1 MNSQRLATPRLRICL
16 ALAFAGASL
25 SVQANECGNI
35 ADNSQRLACYDKAFR
50 PKPATPAAAAVGA
63 ASLSGTTTPP
73 AEIKANDDKRQA
85 EAAQPS
91 YATSKMIDDWDLA
104 PDTTHTQFELRTY
117 KPTYLLLGTYTDSI
131 NRQPTSDNSA
141 NSLSAP
147 LDLKATEAQFQL
159 SFKTKVFNN
168 IFGNNGSLWV
178 GYTQSSRWQIYNS
191 GLSRPFRETNYEPE
205 AMLIFRTPLE
215 LGGWNLRMSGIGLAH
230 QSNGRANPLSRSWNR
245 VIAQFGIEHKDL
257 SIQVRPWWRI
267 PESDQN
273 DNNPGIENY
282 IGRGEVTV
290 AQRLGE
296 HIVSLQGR
304 HSLRGGDQSRGSI
317 KLDWAIP
324 IAGRLK
330 GHLSAFS
337 GYGESLIDYNH
348 RQTMIGVGISLVD
361 W

>member
-1 MNSQRLATPRLRICL
+1 
-16 ALAFAGASL
+16 
-25 SVQANECGNI
+25 
-35 ADNSQRLACYDKAFR
+35 
-50 PKPATPAAAAVGA
+50 
-63 ASLSGTTTPP
+63 
-73 AEIKANDDKRQA
+73 
-85 EAAQPS
+85 
-91 YATSKMIDDWDLA
+91 
-104 PDTTHTQFELRTY
+104 
-117 KPTYLLLGTYTDSI
+117 
-131 NRQPTSDNSA
+131 
-141 NSLSAP
+141 
-147 LDLKATEAQFQL
+147 
-159 SFKTKVFNN
+159 
-168 IFGNNGSLWV
+168 
-178 GYTQSSRWQIYNS
+178 
-191 GLSRPFRETNYEPE
+191 
-205 AMLIFRTPLE
+205 MLIFRTPLE